1 VIYFRY
7 GFPRAL
13 RTMRQNPR
21 AALSSVLIIAAALSV
36 LGMIVLLHVNV
47 RHVSEIWLSNS
58 TVSLFLKP
66 GIGDTERSRLM
77 ETLQR
82 LPMVRSAVEVA
93 PAQGLAAL
101 SEKLGVEHALLVGVG
116 RDSLPYTIDVDV
128 YLDFRKELQ
137 SIAPRLRALPGVDDV
152 VYADREWAKV
162 ELFFQL
168 SQALGLFFIGL
179 IVMAFALIVSNAVRL
194 SLYARRDEIE
204 ILDLVGATRRFIRSA
219 FVVEGVLLSLA
230 GALTALALVWL
241 TYRLMLVGLSW
252 NATTRHLTEL
262 TMFFSPVWMAP
273 AIVLPAVLGGLASRI
288 SVGRMLRELE
298 P

>member
-1 VIYFRY
+1 MIYFRY
-7 GFPRAL
+7 GIPRAL

-36 LGMIVLLHVNV
+36 LGVIVLLHVNV

-66 GIGDTERSRLM
+66 GISGAERSRLM

-93 PAQGLAAL
+93 PAQGLSAL
-101 SEKLGVEHALLVGVG
+101 TEKLGADHTLLVGVG
-116 RDSLPYTIDVDV
+116 RESLPYTIDVEV
-128 YLDFRKELQ
+128 YLDFRKELG

-152 VYADREWAKV
+152 IYADREWAKV
-162 ELFFQL
+162 ALFFQL

-179 IVMAFALIVSNAVRL
+179 MVVAFALIVSNAVRL
-194 SLYARRDEIE
+194 SLYARREEIE

-219 FVVEGVLLSLA
+219 FVVEGVVLSLA
-230 GALTALALVWL
+230 GALAALGLVWL
-241 TYRLMLVGLSW
+241 AYRLMLAGLSW
-252 NATTRHLTEL
+252 NATTRHLMEL
-262 TMFFSPVWMAP
+262 TVFFPPEWMAP
-273 AIVLPAVLGGLASRI
+273 AIVIPALLGGLTSRF
-288 SVGRMLRELE
+288 SVERMLRELE